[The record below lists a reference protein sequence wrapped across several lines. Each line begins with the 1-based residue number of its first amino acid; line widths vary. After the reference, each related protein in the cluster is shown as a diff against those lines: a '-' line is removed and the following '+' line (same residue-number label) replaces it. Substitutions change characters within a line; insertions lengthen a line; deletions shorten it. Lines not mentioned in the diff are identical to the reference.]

1 MKKKVLLIALLVA
14 LLLAPL
20 SAASI
25 RGTEN
30 DGAVGVGLNLGTNMG
45 VGLKF
50 GFGDFDVLANIGLD
64 SFSLDGNGLG
74 LGGDV
79 AFSWNYYTI
88 DGGRDLQFPLTVG
101 AGVTSSFHFPNLQKL
116 QITLSFYIYNLFK
129 NLSSFKILVILFY
142 LVIYY
147 SLLFFIH
154 TISHTILLA
163 GAAVAKRVARSVG
176 KHCVCVCVW
185 RGVM

>member
-101 AGVTSSFHFPNLQKL
+101 AGVTSSFHFGNPFFVNLAVIFPLGIEYNFEQL
-116 QITLSFYIYNLFK
+116 NPDVPITMYVRLAPGFTLFNGGEFSVKFAFAGYI
-129 NLSSFKILVILFY
+129 
-142 LVIYY
+142 
-147 SLLFFIH
+147 
-154 TISHTILLA
+154 
-163 GAAVAKRVARSVG
+163 GAL
-176 KHCVCVCVW
+176 W
-185 RGVM
+185 MF